1 MIISAYDIKNLKPI
15 SNARHKGQFGSC
27 YIFNDKAL
35 KIIDRLDSIVIPFN
49 IEQNLNEL
57 TKIQIE
63 GVSLPLELVYCNN
76 KFIGYVMPYFNGKT
90 LTRVLLENNFKLEQ
104 NIIDKYFNTLINK
117 IEILSDNY
125 IKVNDIKPDN
135 IIIYNNELCIVD
147 CDFYRCCKNITKE
160 EILKYNLEELRKG
173 ISKTTLP
180 NKKDTSK
187 ILLNKINVLK

>member
-1 MIISAYDIKNLKPI
+1 MIISAYDINNLKPI

-35 KIIDRLDSIVIPFN
+35 KIIDILDSVIIPKN
-49 IEQNLNEL
+49 IENNLNEL

-63 GVSLPLELVYCNN
+63 GVSLPLDLIYCNN

-90 LTRVLLENNFKLEQ
+90 LTRVLLENKYQIDQ
-104 NIIDKYFNTLINK
+104 NVIDKYFSTLINK

-147 CDFYRCCKNITKE
+147 CDFYTCCKNITKK
-160 EILKYNLEELRKG
+160 EILKYNLEELKKG
-173 ISKTTLP
+173 INKTILP
-180 NKKDTSK
+180 NEEDISK
-187 ILLNKINVLK
+187 ILLNKINIIK